1 MIIFIDLIMVLE
13 AILAD
18 SQPCEKLQCSHE
30 NLKSKISVNWLFSVT
45 DPDSVKGGGGAVLGI
60 HWCKYATDLV

>member
-45 DPDSVKGGGGAVLGI
+45 DPDSVGGGAVLGI

>member
-45 DPDSVKGGGGAVLGI
+45 DPDSVGGAVLGI

>member
-30 NLKSKISVNWLFSVT
+30 NLKSKISVNWLFSVADA
-45 DPDSVKGGGGAVLGI
+45 DPVGGVLS
-60 HWCKYATDLV
+60 

>member
-30 NLKSKISVNWLFSVT
+30 NLKSKISVNWLFSVADT
-45 DPDSVKGGGGAVLGI
+45 DPVGGGGAVLGI

>member
-1 MIIFIDLIMVLE
+1 MVLE

-30 NLKSKISVNWLFSVT
+30 NLKSKISVNWLFSVV
-45 DPDSVKGGGGAVLGI
+45 DPDPVGGGGGGWAVLGI

>member
-1 MIIFIDLIMVLE
+1 MFIDLIMVLE

-30 NLKSKISVNWLFSVT
+30 NLKSKISVNWLFSVADL
-45 DPDSVKGGGGAVLGI
+45 DPVGGAVLGI

>member
-30 NLKSKISVNWLFSVT
+30 NLKISVNWLFSVA
-45 DPDSVKGGGGAVLGI
+45 DPDSVGEGGGGGGGGGGLS
-60 HWCKYATDLV
+60 

>member
-45 DPDSVKGGGGAVLGI
+45 DPDSVKGGGGLS
-60 HWCKYATDLV
+60 

>member
-13 AILAD
+13 AMLAD

-30 NLKSKISVNWLFSVT
+30 NLKSKISVNWLFSVV
-45 DPDSVKGGGGAVLGI
+45 DPDPVGGGAVLGI

>member
-30 NLKSKISVNWLFSVT
+30 NLKSKISVNWLFSVI
-45 DPDSVKGGGGAVLGI
+45 DPDSVGGGGAGLGI

>member
-30 NLKSKISVNWLFSVT
+30 NLKSKISVNWLLSVA
-45 DPDSVKGGGGAVLGI
+45 DPDSVGGGAVLGI